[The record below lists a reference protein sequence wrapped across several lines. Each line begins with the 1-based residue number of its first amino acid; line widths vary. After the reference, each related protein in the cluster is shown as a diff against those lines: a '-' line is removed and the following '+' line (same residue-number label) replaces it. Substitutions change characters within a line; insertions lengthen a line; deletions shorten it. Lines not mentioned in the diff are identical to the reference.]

1 MRFLEIRVLVID
13 DNNDIREVLAVYLEH
28 EKIEYKLIDNGVE
41 GLEAIEK
48 DDYDLIFLD
57 IQSQNLVDWILSGL

>member
-1 MRFLEIRVLVID
+1 MDKSILVID

-48 DDYDLIFLD
+48 DDYDHYF
-57 IQSQNLVDWILSGL
+57 S